1 MGGKNQ
7 FYSIVNSPILQA
19 VMIYFL
25 IGVSI
30 NLHITVIIFSD
41 KMNISICFKIYFSF
55 IKLD

>member
-7 FYSIVNSPILQA
+7 FYSTVNSPILQA